1 MKTRYAACGDSEPTG
16 EPLLLAMWRELMPWP
31 CTRWPKTA
39 LLARL
44 GCGMTPE
51 MRAAWVY
58 GTSFIEGHCWQ
69 ASEAGFVWCKP

>member
-1 MKTRYAACGDSEPTG
+1 MNACAYTTDVPDALCAA
-16 EPLLLAMWRELMPWP
+16 LWRELMPWP

-58 GTSFIEGHCWQ
+58 GVSWVEKQCWQ
-69 ASEAGFVWCKP
+69 ASDAGMAWCQR